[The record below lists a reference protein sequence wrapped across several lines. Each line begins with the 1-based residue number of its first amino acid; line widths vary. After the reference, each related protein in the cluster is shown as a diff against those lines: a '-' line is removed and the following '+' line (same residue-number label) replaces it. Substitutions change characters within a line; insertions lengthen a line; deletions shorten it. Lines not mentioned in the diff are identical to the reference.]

1 MASQESSKIKDL
13 EQHIGRL
20 REQVPSV
27 TNLLEAFQDL
37 LIKEIEFKETLV
49 QPVIELSGRDLEQ
62 DFRAGIPFGSRVD
75 VKIPEEGL
83 KRAQDI
89 FIPALSKGFPS
100 IAKQMENMDLNAEK
114 SNQLIGSLVEVVLT
128 GKNSELEEH
137 SKSQGVEPDVLL
149 FVITRLIKPFAEKWG
164 ETVGLFVENMEW
176 LKGYCPLCGS
186 WPNISFWKGDGGK
199 RWLHCSFCG
208 HEWTFIRTACPFC
221 ENSDQQ
227 RLESIYSED
236 RPFEAAD
243 VCLECN
249 RYLLRNDLR
258 EEVHDVFPEVL
269 ALSMTYLDALVQEK
283 GFRPPS
289 LDEHPPCQAN

>member
-1 MASQESSKIKDL
+1 
-13 EQHIGRL
+13 
-20 REQVPSV
+20 
-27 TNLLEAFQDL
+27 LLEAFQDL
-37 LIKEIEFKETLV
+37 LIQETRFKDTLV
-49 QPVIELSGRDLEQ
+49 RPVIDISGRDLAQ
-62 DFRAGIPFGSRVD
+62 DLRAGIPLGSRVE
-75 VKIPEEGL
+75 VKISEEEL
-83 KRAQDI
+83 NRAADVL
-89 FIPALSKGFPS
+89 FPALKNGFPS
-100 IAKQMENMDLNAEK
+100 IIRQLDHITSNIEK
-114 SNQLIGSLVEVVLT
+114 SNQSIRSVIETVLS
-128 GKNSELEEH
+128 GKHSELEPH
-137 SKSQGVEPDVLL
+137 GQTIGIEPDVLI
-149 FVITRLIKPFAEKWG
+149 FVVARLIKPFAERWG
-164 ETVGLFVENMEW
+164 ETAGPIVQDLEW
-176 LKGYCPLCGS
+176 LKGFCPLCGS

-249 RYLLRNDLR
+249 RYLLRKDLR
-258 EEVHDVFPEVL
+258 EEVHDVFPEVT
-269 ALSMTYLDALVQEK
+269 ALGMTYLDALVQEK